1 MDYNGAQNA
10 DNISDIGKLIEILNE
25 WEFKYEEE
33 KRESKQGTIPQNP
46 QYADIIKTI
55 GNVGLS
61 VPMGF
66 VMVHNDLSNIYKL
79 LSDAYSSKESNESTS
94 SSSWQDVVTRAIN
107 VTGDSALALASI
119 GVVSQIIDKY
129 SISEIVDGIEDIVNL
144 AINILPKAAS
154 TLASS
159 LEEI

>member
-1 MDYNGAQNA
+1 MMTVMMTKINISYESLMNMEFHTMNA

-79 LSDAYSSKESNESTS
+79 LSDAYSSKESKGTTS
-94 SSSWQDVVTRAIN
+94 SSSCQ
-107 VTGDSALALASI
+107 
-119 GVVSQIIDKY
+119 
-129 SISEIVDGIEDIVNL
+129 
-144 AINILPKAAS
+144 
-154 TLASS
+154 
-159 LEEI
+159 